1 MRTLA
6 LSILLLAACDKDEPK
21 HADASV
27 TVIDAPPADAA
38 VDAVPDAR
46 PDAPA
51 DAPNMDVVT
60 ACMHACDA
68 IATCVMQPADPDCY
82 MGCQE
87 DLADCTAQQVATID
101 ACSTEMCG
109 DIINEM
115 SPLIDCIAGVSC
127 VQMAAP
133 GFSRK

>member
-6 LSILLLAACDKDEPK
+6 LSILLLAACDKDDPK
-21 HADASV
+21 QVDASV
-27 TVIDAPPADAA
+27 KVIDAPIAIDAPKPIDAA
-38 VDAVPDAR
+38 IDA
-46 PDAPA
+46 AP

-68 IATCVMQPADPDCY
+68 IAACVMQPPDQECY
-82 MGCQE
+82 MECQQ

-109 DIINEM
+109 DLKNNM
-115 SPLIDCIAGVSC
+115 SPLLDCIVAVSC
-127 VQMAAP
+127 VEMATSP
-133 GFSRK
+133 LVPK

>member
-27 TVIDAPPADAA
+27 KVIDAPPADAA
-38 VDAVPDAR
+38 VDAAPDAR

-68 IATCVMQPADPDCY
+68 IATCVMQPPDPDCY

-109 DIINEM
+109 DIKGKM
-115 SPLIDCIAGVSC
+115 SPLLDCIIAVSC
-127 VQMAAP
+127 VDMATSP
-133 GFSRK
+133 LSPK